1 MFTKVRFALMSTQI
15 FSRTDLITDSERF
28 YNSILEL
35 LEDPDEKDKV
45 DQLIG
50 WWNRYVLSCVF
61 DIEIDETTD
70 RSFLYIRKMNGC
82 RPKIV
87 FWREFARNELRKL
100 LQLLMK
106 LNSCYCRPAHDYRCS

>member
-15 FSRTDLITDSERF
+15 FLWTDLIMDSEQF

-35 LEDPDEKDKV
+35 LEDPDEKDEV